1 MILKASQRGGGRQL
15 AAHLLNSRDND
26 HVALHELRGFMARDL
41 SGAFNEAHAISKGT
55 KCRQFLFSLSLNPP
69 ETETVPMEVFER
81 AIDRIEQ
88 KLGLA
93 GQPRAIVFHEK
104 EGRRHAHCVWSR
116 IDAETVK
123 AINLPHFKLKL
134 RDISRELYHEHEWKM
149 PRGLMNSQE
158 ANPLNFTLAEWQQSK
173 RRGVDPRVIKEMF
186 RDCWAVSDS
195 RAAFATALE
204 ERGYYLA
211 KGDRRVHV
219 AVDWQGEVYAVSRM
233 LDMRTKE
240 VTARLGDASSL
251 PSVEETRQRIAGEI
265 GSRAIRLEQEADSQ
279 FLTAAQAHQ
288 LRRGNLVMRQRKAR
302 RELEQAQES
311 RRIKETKERAERLPT
326 GLRALWFRITGQYR
340 RIKEENERSAAFAD
354 NRDRQHLEKLIASQ
368 VEERQALQLEIK
380 IERQVYARRLR
391 QLRKEPD
398 RFRETFSE
406 AASRRRT
413 ERRRDR

>member
-1 MILKASQRGGGRQL
+1 MILKGSQRGGGRQL
-15 AAHLLNSRDND
+15 ATHLLNSRDND
-26 HVALHELRGFMARDL
+26 HVAVHELRGFMANDL
-41 SGAFNEAHAISKGT
+41 IGAFNEAHAISKGT

-69 ETETVPMEVFER
+69 EAEFVDMDAFER

-88 KLGLA
+88 KLGLT

-173 RRGVDPRVIKEMF
+173 RRGIDSRVVKEMF

-195 RAAFATALE
+195 RAAFAKALE

-211 KGDRRVHV
+211 KGDRRGHV
-219 AVDWQGEVYAVSRM
+219 AVDWKGEVYAVSRM

-240 VTARLGDASSL
+240 VAARLGDASSL

-265 GSRAIRLEQEADSQ
+265 GSRAIRLEQEVDNQ
-279 FLTAAQAHQ
+279 FLKATQAHQ
-288 LRRGNLVMRQRKAR
+288 FRRGNLVMQQRKAR
-302 RELEQAQES
+302 RELEQVQES
-311 RRIKETKERAERLPT
+311 RRIKETKERAARFPT

-354 NRDRQHLEKLIASQ
+354 NRDRQQLETLIASQ
-368 VEERQALQLEIK
+368 LRERQALQSEIR
-380 IERQVYARRLR
+380 IERQIYARQLR

-398 RFRETFSE
+398 RFKASFSA
-406 AASRRRT
+406 AASRPRT